1 MFHLSTCS
9 DPHVR
14 QRFTRSS
21 LTWPSHCTAAQQ
33 SQVLKPQMCPSFNI
47 TDPNIAAL
55 SRDRF
60 KKAEA

>member
-47 TDPNIAAL
+47 TDPNIAVL